1 MGALGRP
8 AVEIRTTARIVPR
21 RLAGYCIGDVSRV
34 SQSRSGLPL
43 RHAGNRQ
50 LGHPADDS
58 LGDTGRGRS
67 GPGEEPR
74 RRTRL
79 PSSRGPSGSRA
90 TVAEMVGPRPKRS
103 PNRQL
108 PRLLLTQASGR
119 DVLGFVNNARSF
131 RCGLDSYVELSVAS
145 ALKEGRPRR

>member
-58 LGDTGRGRS
+58 LAI
-67 GPGEEPR
+67 PGVAAHR
-74 RRTRL
+74 RV
-79 PSSRGPSGSRA
+79 SSL
-90 TVAEMVGPRPKRS
+90 VGAQGFR
-103 PNRQL
+103 
-108 PRLLLTQASGR
+108 
-119 DVLGFVNNARSF
+119 VLGA
-131 RCGLDSYVELSVAS
+131 E
-145 ALKEGRPRR
+145 